1 MPVVGPTLQFM
12 AARGVPYGTEGA
24 FLDFLMTPF
33 LFLQETGAGQIPPAA
48 GEDRTELEYH

>member
-24 FLDFLMTPF
+24 FLDILMTPF